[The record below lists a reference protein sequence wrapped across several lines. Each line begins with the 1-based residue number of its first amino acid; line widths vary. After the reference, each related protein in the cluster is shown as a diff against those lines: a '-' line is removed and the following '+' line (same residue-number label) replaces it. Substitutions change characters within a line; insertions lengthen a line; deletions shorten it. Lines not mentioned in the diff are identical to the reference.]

1 VISGMGHVDRIMRGE
16 PPMNP
21 DRMLSVKVAAD
32 A

>member
-1 VISGMGHVDRIMRGE
+1 VDRIVRGE

>member
-1 VISGMGHVDRIMRGE
+1 MEFVDNITRGE